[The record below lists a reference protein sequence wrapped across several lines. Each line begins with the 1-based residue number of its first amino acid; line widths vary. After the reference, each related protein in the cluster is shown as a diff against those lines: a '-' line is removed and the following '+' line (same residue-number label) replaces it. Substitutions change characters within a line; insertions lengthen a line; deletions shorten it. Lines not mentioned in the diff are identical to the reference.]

1 MDWLIQRFPNDEKV
15 FVGIDLN
22 GHVRKDSGGYERVH
36 GGQGYGLRNEPGD
49 AIPNFTNTTWF
60 DIIEHLV
67 QKERIT
73 LNYL

>member
-15 FVGIDLN
+15 FIGIDLN

-49 AIPNFTNTTWF
+49 AIPNFTNTT
-60 DIIEHLV
+60 
-67 QKERIT
+67 
-73 LNYL
+73 